1 MRYRVVIT
9 ATARHILK
17 SIPRPAAIRISE
29 EIASLANETDPKLR
43 LKKLKGSNNPPF
55 YSLRI
60 GDYRAVLSIIDDLLV
75 IHVISL
81 GSRSRVYRRF

>member
-43 LKKLKGSNNPPF
+43 LKKLKGSNNPLF
-55 YSLRI
+55 FSLRI